1 MPNLLSNDKKGKIK
15 KMSTVNISE
24 IGRLLWETACIVYI
38 SIVPTFGKWI
48 YVSFAILWPENLN
61 NIFKAFLSCF
71 SFSFHT

>member
-15 KMSTVNISE
+15 KMSTFNISE
-24 IGRLLWETACIVYI
+24 IVVYI

>member
-15 KMSTVNISE
+15 KMSTFNISE
-24 IGRLLWETACIVYI
+24 IVVYI

-61 NIFKAFLSCF
+61 NILKPFYRVFPFLFIRKPSLYL
-71 SFSFHT
+71 